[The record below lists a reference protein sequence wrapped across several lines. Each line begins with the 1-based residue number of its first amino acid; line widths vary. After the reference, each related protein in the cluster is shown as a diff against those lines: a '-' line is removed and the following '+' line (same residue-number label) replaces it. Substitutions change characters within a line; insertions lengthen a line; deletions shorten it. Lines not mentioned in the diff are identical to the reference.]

1 MKILYDLKEGLVQ
14 AWIRRR
20 LMEEGPQWYRIAE
33 LENLSGVSRRTIHF
47 YLQQKLIH
55 APVKTG
61 KTMAYYDQT
70 HLEKLR
76 YIKQAKA
83 KGMPLIAI
91 RQKIKE
97 VEMNQAGAFGIPIRN
112 LPGTERVEPGTGQIV
127 PKTHSS
133 RKAKSTRM
141 RETILAVGCQLFQ
154 EKGYKDTKISE
165 VTKRLA
171 IGKGTFYF
179 YFLNKQAL
187 LLECIPRIFQ
197 DLFQNS
203 WNPIRQAKNPLKRL
217 EQRVFA
223 VLPVLKEFC
232 AIIQLSKE
240 AMEDPDPAIRQL
252 GENTYLSIRKP
263 LEMDIKRCILQG
275 LFQPVNS
282 KIAATLMIGLIEN
295 LYYTRSIDPDLE
307 AQEIWGN
314 IFKLMMDGM
323 RQVDTQQ
330 SQIQD
335 GLP

>member
-1 MKILYDLKEGLVQ
+1 
-14 AWIRRR
+14 
-20 LMEEGPQWYRIAE
+20 MEEGPQWYRIAE

-70 HLEKLR
+70 HLEKLK
-76 YIKQAKA
+76 YIKQAKV

-97 VEMNQAGAFGIPIRN
+97 VEMKQAGVFGTPIPN
-112 LPGTERVEPGTGQIV
+112 LPGIERKDPGAGNAD
-127 PKTHSS
+127 PAPPSS
-133 RKAKSTRM
+133 RKAKSNRM
-141 RETILAVGCQLFQ
+141 RETILTIGCQLFQ
-154 EKGYKDTKISE
+154 EKGYKDTRISE
-165 VTKRLA
+165 ITKRLA

-203 WNPIRQAKNPLKRL
+203 WNPIRQAKNPMKRL
-217 EQRVFA
+217 EQRAFA

-240 AMEDPDPAIRQL
+240 AMEDPDPKIRQL

-263 LEMDIKRCILQG
+263 LEMDIKKCILQG
-275 LFQPVNS
+275 IFQPVNS

-307 AQEIWGN
+307 APEIWGN

-323 RQVDTQQ
+323 RQIEPLQRK
-330 SQIQD
+330 I
-335 GLP
+335 